1 MERAKRRENAQ
12 KSHTYTYA
20 SLRGGLI
27 HQQLGFVR
35 GVDLLMR
42 GVDLL
47 MGVFDPDLDLLMGCF
62 LLML

>member
-1 MERAKRRENAQ
+1 MEWAKRRENAQ
-12 KSHTYTYA
+12 KSHTYTHA
-20 SLRGGLI
+20 TPRRGLI
-27 HQQLGFVR
+27 HQQLGSVR
-35 GVDLLMR
+35 EVDLLMC